1 MFKGWCN
8 NSMSDTNSEVDAE
21 TLLLDNEYEGVE
33 IFQNFSYDSAL
44 IGVSHD
50 NRAIYD
56 YQKMIEWLVQHT
68 GWSEEDAIDWINYNT
83 LGAIY
88 GDSKPII
95 MYPLVR

>member
-8 NSMSDTNSEVDAE
+8 SSMSDTNSEVDAE
-21 TLLLDNEYEGVE
+21 TLLLDNEYEDVE

-95 MYPLVR
+95 MYPLV